1 MQNARPG
8 TQLVSPG
15 LPGVWREQRITR
27 RGDGGNVTVADGGE
41 NGGGEEHGLDEVP
54 ALGEGEVLILN
65 TDACSQQS

>member
-1 MQNARPG
+1 MP
-8 TQLVSPG
+8 
-15 LPGVWREQRITR
+15 
-27 RGDGGNVTVADGGE
+27 VANGGE